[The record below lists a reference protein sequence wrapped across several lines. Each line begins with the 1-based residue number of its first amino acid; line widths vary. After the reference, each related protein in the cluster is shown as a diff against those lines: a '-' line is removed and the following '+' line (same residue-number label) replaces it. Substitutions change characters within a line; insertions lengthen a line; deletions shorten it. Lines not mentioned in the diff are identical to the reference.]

1 VTPEQ
6 QKLLRAPFPPERISQ
21 IPRKTKS
28 GATVRLDYVG
38 HADVTDRLLAVDP
51 GWTWEPAGVDAEGL
65 PVIDD
70 GLWIKLT
77 VCGVTRYGFGDAQ
90 GKTGGDAVKEMIGDA
105 IRNAA
110 MRFGVALDLWS
121 KSEKPAAPKPSDT
134 EWILDLQK
142 RAEAATTR
150 DELRRIFLEVNDG
163 AKAGRCSTSE
173 ATDLR
178 SFVNN
183 LAAVLPEPVEGV
195 VV

>member
-1 VTPEQ
+1 MTPEQ

-51 GWTWEPAGVDAEGL
+51 AWTWEPVGVAEDGI
-65 PVIDD
+65 PIIHH

-90 GKTGGDAVKEMIGDA
+90 GKTGGDAIKEMIGDA

-121 KSEKPAAPKPSDT
+121 KSDPDAPTAVVEPTTDPDWLRDAAIGIDEAKTVEDLDT
-134 EWILDLQK
+134 VAVFIKDGVAAGKCSGESRDNLLAKWNTRK
-142 RAEAATTR
+142 AE
-150 DELRRIFLEVNDG
+150 LNG
-163 AKAGRCSTSE
+163 
-173 ATDLR
+173 
-178 SFVNN
+178 
-183 LAAVLPEPVEGV
+183 
-195 VV
+195 

>member
-1 VTPEQ
+1 MTPEQ

-51 GWTWEPAGVDAEGL
+51 AWTWEPVGVA
-65 PVIDD
+65 DD
-70 GLWIKLT
+70 GIPIIHHGLWIKLT

-90 GKTGGDAVKEMIGDA
+90 GKTGGDAIKEMIGDA

-121 KSEKPAAPKPSDT
+121 KSDPDAPTAVVEPTTDPDWLRDAAIGIDEAKTAEDLDT
-134 EWILDLQK
+134 VATFIKDGVEAGKCSSESRDDL
-142 RAEAATTR
+142 
-150 DELRRIFLEVNDG
+150 L
-163 AKAGRCSTSE
+163 AKWQARK
-173 ATDLR
+173 ADL
-178 SFVNN
+178 
-183 LAAVLPEPVEGV
+183 A
-195 VV
+195 